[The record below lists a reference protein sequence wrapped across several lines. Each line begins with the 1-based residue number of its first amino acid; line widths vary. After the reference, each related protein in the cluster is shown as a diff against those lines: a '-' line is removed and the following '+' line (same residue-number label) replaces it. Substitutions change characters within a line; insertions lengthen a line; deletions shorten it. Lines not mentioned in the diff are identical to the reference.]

1 MHKDDQHHG
10 DWSEFFFQNSSRT
23 AFLLVLLAGW
33 LAGYDFQIMV
43 PASYMKKFLNS
54 SWDYFYHT
62 RTKGSVRGSTKFRHA
77 PLKANTTT
85 DLDFVNRQ
93 QHFGYDIPPQLWQ
106 TRFPDIPD
114 IA

>member
-10 DWSEFFFQNSSRT
+10 DWSEFFFSKFKSYS
-23 AFLLVLLAGW
+23 FSLGFIGW